1 MKKDNLKILILIGV
15 PASGKSTWAKEY
27 VRKHPNW
34 VRVNRDD
41 FRSMLK
47 DAAMCENKIEDMITS
62 LTFQVIN
69 SALMKRLNVI
79 VDNTNLKRKYIDEI
93 VERFKYQ
100 ADIDYQ
106 VFDISLKKAIERDLS
121 RDAKVGEGVIR
132 KMYENYKTL
141 VDSFDFQPVKKIE
154 HRPTLIPEFYS
165 TLPSAVIF
173 DIDGT
178 LALMKNRGPYSWE
191 KVFNDD
197 INLIVA
203 EQVNYHKSRGRKII
217 LVSGR
222 DEVCRKETQDWL
234 EFYEISYDEL
244 HMRTK
249 DDQRKDTIVKRELY
263 QNHIEGKY
271 NVLCVY
277 DDRLQVLEMWNN
289 LGIFAFNVNQGN
301 IDF

>member
-1 MKKDNLKILILIGV
+1 MKKDNLKILILIGI

-27 VRKHPNW
+27 VRKHANY

-62 LTFQVIN
+62 LTFKVIE

-106 VFDISLKKAIERDLS
+106 VFDVSLNKAIERDNS
-121 RDAKVGEGVIR
+121 REAKVGEGVIR
-132 KMYENYKTL
+132 KMYESYKVL
-141 VDSFDFQPVKKIE
+141 IDSFDFQPVKKIE
-154 HRPTLIPEFYS
+154 QRPVVIPDFNSE
-165 TLPSAVIF
+165 LEDAVVF

-178 LALMKNRGPYSWE
+178 LALMGKRGPFDWKRVYFDD
-191 KVFNDD
+191 VND
-197 INLIVA
+197 IVA
-203 EQVNYHKSRGRKII
+203 EQVNFHKSLGRKII

-234 EFYEISYDEL
+234 EFYNIHFDEL
-244 HMRTK
+244 YMRPK
-249 DDQRKDTIVKRELY
+249 DDQRKDTIVKREIYETHL
-263 QNHIEGKY
+263 QDKY

-289 LGIFAFNVNQGN
+289 LGIFAFNVNQGQ
-301 IDF
+301 IIF

>member
-1 MKKDNLKILILIGV
+1 MKKDNLKILILIGI

-27 VRKHPNW
+27 VRKHANY

-62 LTFQVIN
+62 LTFKVIE

-106 VFDISLKKAIERDLS
+106 VFDVSLNKAIERDNA
-121 RDAKVGEGVIR
+121 REAKVGEGVIR
-132 KMYENYKTL
+132 KMHESYKVL
-141 VDSFDFQPVKKIE
+141 IDSFDFQPVKKVE
-154 HRPTLIPEFYS
+154 QRPVVVPDFNSELED
-165 TLPSAVIF
+165 AVVF

-178 LALMKNRGPYSWE
+178 LALMGKRGPFDWKRVY
-191 KVFNDD
+191 VDDVND
-197 INLIVA
+197 IVA
-203 EQVNYHKSRGRKII
+203 EQVKFHKNLGRKII

-222 DEVCRKETQDWL
+222 DEVCREETQDWL
-234 EFYEISYDEL
+234 GFHDIHFDEL
-244 HMRTK
+244 YMRPK
-249 DDQRKDTIVKRELY
+249 DDQRKDTIVKREIYETHL
-263 QNHIEGKY
+263 QDKY

-301 IDF
+301 IEF

>member
-1 MKKDNLKILILIGV
+1 MKKDNLKILILIGI

-27 VRKHPNW
+27 VRKHANY

-62 LTFQVIN
+62 LTFKVIE
-69 SALMKRLNVI
+69 SALLKRLNVI

-93 VERFKYQ
+93 VEQFKYQ

-106 VFDISLKKAIERDLS
+106 VFDISLKKAIERDSS
-121 RDAKVGEGVIR
+121 REAKVGEGVIK
-132 KMYENYKTL
+132 KMYDSYKVL
-141 VDSFDFQPVKKIE
+141 VDSFDFQPVKKIQNK
-154 HRPTLIPEFYS
+154 PVLIPDFFSKLE
-165 TLPSAVIF
+165 SAVIF

-197 INLIVA
+197 VNQIVA
-203 EQVNYHKSRGRKII
+203 EHIKFHKDAGRKII
-217 LVSGR
+217 LMSGR
-222 DEVCRKETQDWL
+222 DEICRKETQDWL

-244 HMRTK
+244 HMRNK
-249 DDQRKDTIVKRELY
+249 DDQRKDTIVKKELY
-263 QNHIEGKY
+263 QNYVEGKY

-277 DDRLQVLEMWNN
+277 DDRLSVCKAWSE
-289 LGIFAFNVNQGN
+289 LGIFTFTVNQGL
-301 IDF
+301 IEF

>member
-1 MKKDNLKILILIGV
+1 MKKDNLKILILIGI

-27 VRKHPNW
+27 VRKHANY

-62 LTFQVIN
+62 LTFKVIE

-106 VFDISLKKAIERDLS
+106 VFDVSLNKAIERDNA
-121 RDAKVGEGVIR
+121 REAKVGEGVIR
-132 KMYENYKTL
+132 KMYENYKIL
-141 VDSFDFQPVKKIE
+141 MDSFSFQPVKKIE
-154 HRPTLIPEFYS
+154 NRPALVPEFDS
-165 TLPSAVIF
+165 TLPSAVMF

-178 LALMKNRGPYSWE
+178 LALMKNRGPFSWD

-197 INLIVA
+197 LNQIVA
-203 EQVNYHKSRGRKII
+203 EHVAFHKAAGRKII

-222 DEVCRKETQDWL
+222 DEVCRKETKDWL
-234 EFYEISYDEL
+234 EFYNIEYDEL
-244 HMRTK
+244 YMRSK

-263 QNHIEGKY
+263 QNHIEGRY

-277 DDRLQVLEMWNN
+277 DDRLQVLEMWND

-301 IDF
+301 IEF

>member
-1 MKKDNLKILILIGV
+1 MKKDNLKILILIGI
-15 PASGKSTWAKEY
+15 PASGKSTWAREY
-27 VRKHPNW
+27 VRKHANY

-62 LTFQVIN
+62 LTFKVIE

-93 VERFKYQ
+93 IERFKYQ

-106 VFDISLKKAIERDLS
+106 VFDISLKKAIERDGG
-121 RDAKVGEGVIR
+121 RDTKVGEGVIK
-132 KMYENYKTL
+132 KMYESYKVL
-141 VDSFDFQPVKKIE
+141 IDSFDFQPVKKIE
-154 HRPTLIPEFYS
+154 HRPALIPTFFS
-165 TLPSAVIF
+165 TLPSAVMF

-178 LALMKNRGPYSWE
+178 LALMKNRGPFSWD

-197 INLIVA
+197 VNQIVA
-203 EQVNYHKSRGRKII
+203 EHINFHKAIGRKII

-234 EFYEISYDEL
+234 EFYGITYDEL
-244 HMRTK
+244 YMRQK
-249 DDQRKDTIVKRELY
+249 DDQRKDTIVKKEIY
-263 QNHIEGKY
+263 INHIEGVY

-277 DDRLQVLEMWNN
+277 DDRLSVCRVWAEI
-289 LGIFAFNVNQGN
+289 GIFTFTVNQGL
-301 IDF
+301 IEF

>member
-1 MKKDNLKILILIGV
+1 MKKDNLKILILIGI

-27 VRKHPNW
+27 VRKHANY

-62 LTFQVIN
+62 LTFKVIE

-106 VFDISLKKAIERDLS
+106 VFDVSLNKAIERDNS
-121 RDAKVGEGVIR
+121 REAKVGEGVIR
-132 KMYENYKTL
+132 KMYESYKVL
-141 VDSFDFQPVKKIE
+141 IDSFDFQPVKKIE
-154 HRPTLIPEFYS
+154 QRP
-165 TLPSAVIF
+165 AVVPDFNSELEDAVVF

-178 LALMKNRGPYSWE
+178 LALMGKRGPFDWKRVY
-191 KVFNDD
+191 VYDVN
-197 INLIVA
+197 NIVA
-203 EQVNYHKSRGRKII
+203 EQVKFHKNLGRKII

-222 DEVCRKETQDWL
+222 DEVCREETQEWL
-234 EFYEISYDEL
+234 RFHDIHFDEL
-244 HMRTK
+244 YMRPK
-249 DDQRKDTIVKRELY
+249 DDQRKDTVVKREIYETHL
-263 QNHIEGKY
+263 QDKY

>member
-1 MKKDNLKILILIGV
+1 MKKDNLKILILIGI

-27 VRKHPNW
+27 VRKHANY

-62 LTFQVIN
+62 LIFKVIE

-106 VFDISLKKAIERDLS
+106 VFDISLNKAIERDKE
-121 RDAKVGEGVIR
+121 RDAKVGEGVIK
-132 KMYENYKTL
+132 KMYENYKIL
-141 VDSFDFQPVKKIE
+141 IDSFDFQPVKKIE
-154 HRPTLIPEFYS
+154 HRPALVPDFFS
-165 TLPSAVIF
+165 MLPAAVMF

-178 LALMKNRGPYSWE
+178 LALMKNRGPYSWD
-191 KVFNDD
+191 KVFHD
-197 INLIVA
+197 NLNQIVS
-203 EQVNYHKSRGRKII
+203 EHIKFHKGAGRKII
-217 LVSGR
+217 LVTGR
-222 DEVCRKETQDWL
+222 DEVCREETQDWL
-234 EFYEISYDEL
+234 EFYEIPYDEL

-249 DDQRKDTIVKRELY
+249 DDQRKDTIVKKELY

-277 DDRLQVLEMWNN
+277 DDRLSVCREWTKIGL
-289 LGIFAFNVNQGN
+289 FTFTVNQGLVE
-301 IDF
+301 F